1 MKIRVVAIGRSM
13 PDWMGRGWKE
23 YARRLP
29 RQIEL
34 ELVEVQSPR
43 GGSQAGG
50 REGRALIQR
59 APRPGTRVALH
70 ERGTCWSTRDVADR
84 LERWMMHGDAVSLLI
99 GGASGHSDELLDA
112 CDACWSLGPLTFPHM
127 LVRVI
132 LAEQIYRAWTVVSGH
147 PYHRA

>member
-13 PDWMGRGWKE
+13 PDWLGRGWTE
-23 YARRLP
+23 YARRMP

-43 GGSQAGG
+43 GGSEVND
-50 REGRALIQR
+50 REGRALIHR
-59 APRPGTRVALH
+59 APRPGIRVALH
-70 ERGTCWSTRDVADR
+70 ERGTRWSTRDVADR
-84 LERWMMHGDAVSLLI
+84 LERWMMDGDAVSLLI

-112 CDACWSLGPLTFPHM
+112 CDEHWSLGPLTFPHM